1 MEDKD
6 LIMELQKKEDAFRQ
20 IGEFT
25 DGLSSVLSTIL
36 KDTPEA
42 PIVDMTLKKIAN
54 IVKNNI
60 RG

>member
-25 DGLSSVLSTIL
+25 DRLSSVLSTIL

-54 IVKNNI
+54 IVENNI
-60 RG
+60 

>member
-25 DGLSSVLSTIL
+25 DGLSSLLSVIL
-36 KDTPEA
+36 KDTAEA
-42 PIVDMTLKKIAN
+42 PIIDMTLKKILELVEQN
-54 IVKNNI
+54 I
-60 RG
+60 

>member
-42 PIVDMTLKKIAN
+42 PIIDMTLKKILELVEQN
-54 IVKNNI
+54 I
-60 RG
+60 